1 MTTANCIPINSPALI
16 QDRELRP
23 DRLADLL
30 ECLADLVVETGQQ
43 RRTIEPM
50 AEAATGESTHDAI
63 RRLAALEDALK
74 RLGLEAAAVHQLL
87 QHEHLI

>member
-1 MTTANCIPINSPALI
+1 MTTANCIPINARAGAREL
-16 QDRELRP
+16 ELRP

-30 ECLADLVVETGQQ
+30 ECLA
-43 RRTIEPM
+43 
-50 AEAATGESTHDAI
+50 EAGESTHDAI
-63 RRLAALEDALK
+63 QRLVALEDALK

>member
-1 MTTANCIPINSPALI
+1 MTPANCTPIRSPAATREL
-16 QDRELRP
+16 ELRP

-30 ECLADLVVETGQQ
+30 ECLADLVVQTGQQ

-50 AEAATGESTHDAI
+50 ADVAAGESTHDAI

-74 RLGLEAAAVHQLL
+74 QVGLEAAAVHQQL
-87 QHEHLI
+87 QHDHLI

>member
-1 MTTANCIPINSPALI
+1 MTTANCTPINSTARI
-16 QDRELRP
+16 RERELRP

-30 ECLADLVVETGQQ
+30 ECLADLVVQTGQQ

-50 AEAATGESTHDAI
+50 AKVAAGESTHDAI
-63 RRLAALEDALK
+63 QRLAALEDTLMQV
-74 RLGLEAAAVHQLL
+74 GLEAAAVHQLL